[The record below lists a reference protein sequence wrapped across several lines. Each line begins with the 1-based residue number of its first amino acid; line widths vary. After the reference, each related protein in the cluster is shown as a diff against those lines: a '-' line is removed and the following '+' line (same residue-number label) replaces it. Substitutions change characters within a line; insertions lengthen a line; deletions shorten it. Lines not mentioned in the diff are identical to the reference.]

1 MVDLTMLLLQKS
13 CRTQLIALP
22 VHSELEEF
30 PKFFESSSFW
40 P

>member
-13 CRTQLIALP
+13 CRTQLTGLP
-22 VHSELEEF
+22 VHSELAEF
-30 PKFFESSSFW
+30 PKFFESSSFS